1 MNIEVLDGT
10 SRKAI
15 VISLKIGNARDYES
29 KLLISYDTP
38 VAFVIDGSGFVGDSN
53 WSATTKRHI
62 HKFLKTERV
71 ETHSVVNKRRLTN
84 YMSRI
89 TAELDDL
96 LENFN
101 V

>member
-10 SRKAI
+10 NRKAI
-15 VISLKIGNARDYES
+15 VISLRTGSARNYES

-53 WSATTKRHI
+53 WSSTTKRHI

-84 YMSRI
+84 YMKRI
-89 TAELDDL
+89 TVRMDDL
-96 LENFN
+96 IENFN